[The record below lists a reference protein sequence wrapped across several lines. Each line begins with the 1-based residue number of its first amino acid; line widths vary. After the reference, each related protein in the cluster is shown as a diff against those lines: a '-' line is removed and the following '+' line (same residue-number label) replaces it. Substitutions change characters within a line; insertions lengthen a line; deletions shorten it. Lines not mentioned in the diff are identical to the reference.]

1 MQEVEELC
9 AEWEPEPLCP
19 PLTAAQ
25 AAWREPVISSQVGT
39 QVVVNGRQALNM
51 ASLNFLGI
59 AGSAEVGAGCWAVL
73 GGEGAGWGGCG
84 VVEKVQLFAGL
95 VRCSKC
101 WLASS

>member
-1 MQEVEELC
+1 MASLLACCCLCWDCHCLQEVEELC

-59 AGSAEVGAGCWAVL
+59 AGSAEVGARWTA
-73 GGEGAGWGGCG
+73 E
-84 VVEKVQLFAGL
+84 
-95 VRCSKC
+95 R
-101 WLASS
+101 